1 MIPKKLVA
9 ATVAACLAVL
19 SQAAPATPT
28 INAQT
33 APDVNF
39 SAYKTYTWAPRLDAD
54 ANPPVYVAIISDVDS
69 VMSQGGYQRVDSNGD
84 ITLVLTIGS
93 HEKSDVQAW
102 GWWGQQ
108 ISVYDYEVGQL
119 AIDALDTKTQQ
130 PLWHGYAS
138 ETVDPDNPDMDR
150 INEAVYELITQFP
163 PSAPTDA
170 TLPVPT
176 TQP

>member
-1 MIPKKLVA
+1 MGGKSIVT
-9 ATVAACLAVL
+9 ATAAACLAVFSL
-19 SQAAPATPT
+19 PAFATPT
-28 INAQT
+28 VSAQT
-33 APDVNF
+33 APGVNF
-39 SAYKTYTWAPRLDAD
+39 GAYRTYTWAPRLDAD

-69 VMSQGGYQRVDSNGD
+69 VLSQNGYQRVDSNGE
-84 ITLVLTIGS
+84 ITLVLTLGS
-93 HEKSDVQAW
+93 HEKSDVQTW

-108 ISVYDYEVGQL
+108 ISVYDYVVGQL

-163 PSAPTDA
+163 PTRASDA
-170 TLPVPT
+170 PVPDT
-176 TQP
+176 EQ